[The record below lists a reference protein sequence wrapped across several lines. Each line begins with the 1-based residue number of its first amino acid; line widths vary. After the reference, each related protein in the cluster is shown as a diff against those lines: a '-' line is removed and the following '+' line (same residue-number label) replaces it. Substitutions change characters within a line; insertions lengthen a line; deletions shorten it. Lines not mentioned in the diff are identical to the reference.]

1 MVSMKKDDNILE
13 RFSKEPGFRVP
24 DGYFENFAKRM
35 ADSLPEKTEDPTVR
49 QNAVWLKIRPWV
61 YMAAM
66 FGGVWCM
73 MYLFSDMK
81 SRSGMMNDSQIAE
94 AMNNETLVDHLRYYE
109 DFSDYDILKDIY
121 DAGVSTNVFDSD
133 STIN

>member
-1 MVSMKKDDNILE
+1 MKKDDNILDS
-13 RFSKEPGFRVP
+13 FSKKTGFKVP
-24 DGYFENFAKRM
+24 NGYFEEFAKKM
-35 ADSLPEKTEDPTVR
+35 ADSLPDKKEEPTVR
-49 QNAVWLKIRPWV
+49 QNAVWLKIRPWI

-81 SRSGMMNDSQIAE
+81 SRSGMMNDSQIAK
-94 AMNNETLVDHLRYYE
+94 AMNDETLVDHLRYYG
-109 DFSDYDILKDIY
+109 DFSDYDILEDIY
-121 DAGVSTNVFDSD
+121 EAGMSANVFDND